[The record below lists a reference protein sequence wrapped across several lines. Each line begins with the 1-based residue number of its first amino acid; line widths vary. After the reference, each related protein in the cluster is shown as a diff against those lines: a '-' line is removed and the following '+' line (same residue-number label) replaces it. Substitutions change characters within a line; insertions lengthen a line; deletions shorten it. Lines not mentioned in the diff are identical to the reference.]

1 MMKKIL
7 IAEDEEVLREVFKDE
22 LTEEGY
28 DVLEARD
35 AKGTLHS
42 LSKGEIDLL
51 ILDIKLPDMSG
62 LKLLEK
68 IRKDYP
74 ALPIIVCTAY
84 DTFRSD
90 FEIWAGHIADYIVK
104 PVDLEVLKEKIGRI
118 IG

>member
-1 MMKKIL
+1 MKRVL
-7 IAEDEEVLREVFKDE
+7 ITEDEEVLREVFKDE

-28 DVLEARD
+28 EVLEARD
-35 AKGTLHS
+35 AKGTLDC
-42 LSKGEIDLL
+42 LKKEKVDLL

-62 LKLLEK
+62 LKLLEQV
-68 IRKDYP
+68 RKSYP

-84 DTFRSD
+84 DTFKTD
-90 FEIWAGHIADYIVK
+90 YEIWAGHIADYIVK

>member
-1 MMKKIL
+1 MKRIL

-22 LTEEGY
+22 LAEEGY
-28 DVLEARD
+28 GVLEARD
-35 AKGTLHS
+35 ARGTLDC
-42 LSKGEIDLL
+42 LAKEKVDLL

-62 LKLLEK
+62 LKLLEQV
-68 IRKDYP
+68 RKEYP

-84 DTFRSD
+84 DTFRTD
-90 FEIWAGHIADYIVK
+90 YEIWAGHIADYIVK

>member
-1 MMKKIL
+1 MKKIL

-22 LTEEGY
+22 LAEEGY
-28 DVLEARD
+28 EVMEARD
-35 AKGTLHS
+35 AKGTLAH
-42 LSKGEIDLL
+42 LSKEKVDLL

-68 IRKDYP
+68 IRKEYP
-74 ALPIIVCTAY
+74 TLPIIICTAY
-84 DTFRSD
+84 DTFKTD
-90 FEIWAGHIADYIVK
+90 YEIWAGHIADYIVK

>member
-1 MMKKIL
+1 MKKIL
-7 IAEDEEVLREVFKDE
+7 ITEDEEVLREVFKDE

-35 AKGTLHS
+35 AKGTLDY
-42 LSKGEIDLL
+42 LSKQKVDLL

-62 LKLLEK
+62 LKLLER
-68 IRKDYP
+68 ISKDYP
-74 ALPIIVCTAY
+74 TLPIIICTAY
-84 DTFRSD
+84 DTFKSD
-90 FEIWAGHIADYIVK
+90 YEIWAGHIAGYIVK

>member
-1 MMKKIL
+1 MKKIL

-28 DVLEARD
+28 SVLEARD
-35 AKGTLHS
+35 ARGTLDC
-42 LSKGEIDLL
+42 LAKEKVDLL

-62 LKLLEK
+62 LKLLEQV
-68 IRKDYP
+68 RKEYP

-84 DTFRSD
+84 DTFRTD
-90 FEIWAGHIADYIVK
+90 YEIWAGHIHDYILK

>member
-1 MMKKIL
+1 MKRIL
-7 IAEDEEVLREVFKDE
+7 ITEDEEVLREVFKDE

-28 DVLEARD
+28 EVLEARD
-35 AKGTLHS
+35 AKGTLDC
-42 LSKGEIDLL
+42 LRKEKVDLL

-62 LKLLEK
+62 LKLLEQV
-68 IRKDYP
+68 RKGYP

-84 DTFRSD
+84 DTFKTD
-90 FEIWAGHIADYIVK
+90 YEIWAGHIADYIVK

>member
-1 MMKKIL
+1 MKRIL
-7 IAEDEEVLREVFKDE
+7 ITEDEEVLREVFKDE

-35 AKGTLHS
+35 AKGTLDC
-42 LSKGEIDLL
+42 LRKEKADLL

-62 LKLLEK
+62 LKLLEQV
-68 IRKDYP
+68 RKSYP

-84 DTFRSD
+84 DTFKTD
-90 FEIWAGHIADYIVK
+90 YEIWAGHIADYIVK

>member
-1 MMKKIL
+1 MKKIL

-22 LTEEGY
+22 LAEEGY
-28 DVLEARD
+28 EVMEARD
-35 AKGTLHS
+35 AKGTLDH
-42 LSKGEIDLL
+42 LRKEKVDLL

-68 IRKDYP
+68 IRKEYP
-74 ALPIIVCTAY
+74 ALPIIICTAY
-84 DTFRSD
+84 DAFKTD
-90 FEIWAGHIADYIVK
+90 YEIWAGHIADYIVK

>member
-1 MMKKIL
+1 MKRIL
-7 IAEDEEVLREVFKDE
+7 ITEDEEVLREVFKDE

-28 DVLEARD
+28 EVLEARD
-35 AKGTLHS
+35 AKGTLDC
-42 LSKGEIDLL
+42 LRKEKVDLL

-62 LKLLEK
+62 LKLLEQV
-68 IRKDYP
+68 RKSYP

-84 DTFRSD
+84 DTFKTD
-90 FEIWAGHIADYIVK
+90 YEIWAGHIADYIVK